1 MNLILLASAND
12 VNLVRITGD
21 ASFHLNEN
29 YKMFKNGASA
39 GEIIPTIRLVSP
51 GVKVSINVST
61 MSDLMLEDT
70 ISSQVQFYFTT
81 IGVSLF
87 V

>member
-1 MNLILLASAND
+1 M
-12 VNLVRITGD
+12 
-21 ASFHLNEN
+21 NEN

-51 GVKVSINVST
+51 GVKVSANVST
-61 MSDLMLEDT
+61 MSDLMLEDAIT
-70 ISSQVQFYFTT
+70 SQVQFYFTT

>member
-39 GEIIPTIRLVSP
+39 GEIIPTIRGLV
-51 GVKVSINVST
+51 
-61 MSDLMLEDT
+61 
-70 ISSQVQFYFTT
+70 
-81 IGVSLF
+81 
-87 V
+87 